1 MKRTMFYALC
11 VSLLTLIG
19 GGGFLQSSCQAANLT
34 VKGSDTML
42 MLGQAWAEAFM
53 KKNNKIDVSIQ
64 GGGSGTG
71 ISALINKTCDIAAA
85 SRPMKAK
92 EIEKCKEKNIMP
104 IATAVAMDGVSF
116 AVNSANPVKTF
127 TLAQLKD
134 IYTGKVRN
142 WKQVGGNDAP
152 IVVLSR
158 ESSSGT
164 YVYIQD
170 TMLKGAKYAKTALLM
185 PSTKAIQQEITNNKN
200 AIGYGGVAYFIN
212 KKNIKIVPLALKAGA
227 AAIHPT
233 DDNVRSKKYPLS
245 RPLYFY
251 TPGKP
256 KGAAAEFINFALSA
270 EGQKLV
276 TSTGYVSL
284 K

>member
-1 MKRTMFYALC
+1 MKRSYYYALC
-11 VSLLTLIG
+11 VSLLTLFG
-19 GGGFLQSSCQAANLT
+19 GGLLQSSCQAATVT

-71 ISALINKTCDIAAA
+71 IAALINKTCDIAAA
-85 SRPMKAK
+85 SRPMKTK
-92 EIEKCKEKNIMP
+92 EIEKCKEKNIVP
-104 IATAVAMDGVSF
+104 VATIVAMDGVSF
-116 AVNSANPVKTF
+116 AVNTANPVKTF

-134 IYTGKVRN
+134 IYTGKIKN
-142 WKQVGGNDAP
+142 WKQVGGKDAP

-164 YVYIQD
+164 YVYVQD
-170 TMLKGAKYAKTALLM
+170 TVLKGEKYAKTALLM
-185 PSTKAIQQEITNNKN
+185 PSTKAIQQEISNNKN
-200 AIGYGGVAYFIN
+200 AIGYGGVAYFTD
-212 KKNIKIVPLALKAGA
+212 KKNIKIVPLALKAGT
-227 AAIHPT
+227 AAIEPT

-256 KGAAAEFINFALSA
+256 KGAAAEYINFALSV